1 MACVASDALISGI
14 DIDWSTPLSGHTG
27 TEGTLE
33 LVKQGFAWQRLEKEE
48 CIGQS
53 FASDHGSVLA
63 IVSALSAGE
72 LLKLQLNTLSH
83 IAPGVS
89 PDSDTG
95 WCTLGYALC
104 IPQIRMSEQ
113 AMTDWAVTSIHSEL
127 KPLPGS

>member
-53 FASDHGSVLA
+53 FASDDGSVLA
-63 IVSALSAGE
+63 IVSALSAGDP
-72 LLKLQLNTLSH
+72 LKLQLNTLSH

-89 PDSDTG
+89 PDSHTGLVYSWLCFVYTADTDVRTG
-95 WCTLGYALC
+95 RDGLGCDIDSLRA
-104 IPQIRMSEQ
+104 
-113 AMTDWAVTSIHSEL
+113 
-127 KPLPGS
+127 